1 MNDERRGWPRSR
13 DGIPFRGTWTDIFRS
28 DTLVHVSLFASIAA
42 GVFQGYLKD
51 RLGGALPYALADAA
65 FIGAAFFWFA
75 GLTIRRRGI
84 EGPGSFPL
92 AMVALIGLPF
102 LYLLVPNIP
111 LPIELAGLRGWSEM
125 PVACLIALTVVRTP
139 GHVRAYVAWILFLG
153 VIAAVY
159 GLRQY
164 QLGPDSA
171 LGVSDLARDRHGASV
186 FYSIGMSGQR
196 EFRAFSTFTF
206 PAPFAGWMVFG
217 FLLSAGVVLA
227 RSVARGWRL
236 GALALLPLF
245 FAGMTVSGTRAAL
258 VTLVVGLIVL
268 AHLRRANWR
277 TMLLLPPLALA
288 VHVGALLTSGRAL
301 SRAATLMLQ
310 EGQLWTYV
318 LAPVTIAGRAL
329 QQAPFGLGLGRSGV
343 GVPYR
348 LVGTMPRDF
357 FVGSDGDI
365 GRAAVELGVFGL
377 ALLLVVVVY
386 LLPVAYRATRIA
398 LGRGGEAEDV
408 TLGAGALV
416 LGTGALVLIGSPLST
431 TPHGVVW
438 WFLLGAI
445 VKLAMIRSAEDDSG
459 VPATR

>member
-1 MNDERRGWPRSR
+1 MNDEHRGWPRSN
-13 DGIPFRGTWTDIFRS
+13 DGIPFRSTWTDIFRS
-28 DTLVHVSLFASIAA
+28 DTLVHLSLFTSIAA

-84 EGPGSFPL
+84 VGPGAFPL
-92 AMVALIGLPF
+92 AIVALIALPC

-139 GHVRAYVAWILFLG
+139 GHVRAYVAWILILG

-164 QLGPDSA
+164 QLGPDAA
-171 LGVSDLARDRHGASV
+171 LGVSGLALERHGASV

-196 EFRAFSTFTF
+196 EFRAFSTFQF

-217 FLLSAGVVLA
+217 FLLSAGVVLTRSIA
-227 RSVARGWRL
+227 RSWRL

-258 VTLVVGLIVL
+258 VTLALGLVVI

-288 VHVGALLTSGRAL
+288 VHIGALLTSGRAL
-301 SRAATLMLQ
+301 SRAATLVLQ

-318 LAPVTIAGRAL
+318 LAPVTVAWRAL
-329 QQAPFGLGLGRSGV
+329 QHAPFGLGLGRSGV

-348 LVGTMPRDF
+348 LVGTMPRGF

-377 ALLLVVVVY
+377 ALLLVVIAY
-386 LLPVAYRATRIA
+386 LLPMAYRATWIT
-398 LGRGGEAEDV
+398 LDRGGEAEDV

-416 LGTGALVLIGSPLST
+416 LSTGALVLIGSPLST

-445 VKLAMIRSAEDDSG
+445 VKLAMIRQAQGDSED
-459 VPATR
+459 PATR